1 MVNLPYIRPGYSLGA
16 HISSPPSPVCTM
28 RKLGLR
34 LLLSLTLV
42 FPLMALAGFAAILVV
57 DSWTAYREVERVSA
71 IQRFVSAATD
81 LAMTAMPGEGRATY
95 PWLASPTPELRTK
108 LEEQRK
114 VTDRAFASFKDAAA
128 ESAPTDQKLL
138 DLIRHL
144 ETRMAGI
151 GAIRQEVDARTM
163 TRPRMSGFLQPNTA
177 ACIDIIGRIAGLPET
192 DRIRTHVVAIQA
204 ALQTAD
210 GGLIESGRGEIAFKD
225 GALEPAQYRLLIH
238 GLELQTTF
246 GKQLEN
252 FAPPS
257 VMAELKAFT
266 EGPHGKHIAKVTP
279 LLQDINKGAKLD
291 PADWPMWTE
300 ADFQRRALWARNIG
314 TIDAALTGATHKMR
328 MDAQR
333 HLAWYASVALVV
345 IGLVIALG
353 YLALRTIRELLVGL
367 TRTMEALASRQLDTE
382 VPGRERSDEIGAMA
396 RAVEVFKQNAVSM
409 HAFEQ
414 EQAAEKER
422 ATADKRASMHE
433 LARTFEADV
442 MDVVRAVS
450 AASSQL
456 QENASI
462 MSSAANETSRQS
474 DIVAAAS
481 GQATNNV
488 QTVATAA
495 GQLASSIREIGQQVT
510 SAATIAKSAVSQAVA
525 TSRIGEVVRLT
536 TDSAAQTTLLAL
548 NATIEAA
555 RAGEAG
561 RGFAVVA
568 AEVKNLATQTAK
580 ATDEIASQIN
590 AVQGSTGE
598 VVTAI
603 QAISK
608 TIDEINEISA
618 AIAAAVEEQ
627 NATTGEIA
635 RNIVQAA
642 EGTRSV
648 SSTISGVNQSAA
660 ETGRVSNEIVGSAL
674 GLAKQ
679 SELLRAKVDD
689 FINRV
694 RAA

>member
-1 MVNLPYIRPGYSLGA
+1 
-16 HISSPPSPVCTM
+16 M

-34 LLLSLTLV
+34 LLLSLILI
-42 FPLMALAGFAAILVV
+42 FPLIALAGFAAILVA
-57 DSWTAYREVERVSA
+57 DSWSSYREVERVA
-71 IQRFVSAATD
+71 AVQRLVSATTY

-95 PWLASPTPELRTK
+95 PYLASGTAELRAK
-108 LEEQRK
+108 LDEQRQ
-114 VTDRAFASFKDAAA
+114 VTDRAFTSFKEAAA
-128 ESAPTDQKLL
+128 GSGLTDQKLL
-138 DLIRHL
+138 DLVRHL
-144 ETRMAGI
+144 ETRMGGI

-163 TRPRMSGFLQPNTA
+163 TRPKMSGFLQPNTA
-177 ACIDIIGRIAGLPET
+177 AGIDIIGRIAGLPET
-192 DRIRTHVVAIQA
+192 DRIRSHVIALQA
-204 ALQTAD
+204 ALQMAD

-225 GALEPAQYRLLIH
+225 GALDPVQYRHLIH
-238 GLELQTTF
+238 GLELQLSF

-257 VMAELKAFT
+257 VLAELKAFT
-266 EGPHGKHIAKVTP
+266 EGPHGKHVAKVTP
-279 LLQDINKGAKLD
+279 LLLDINRGAKLN

-300 ADFQRRALWARNIG
+300 ADTQRRSLWARNIG
-314 TIDAALTGATHKMR
+314 GIDATLTAATHKMR

-333 HLAWYASVALVV
+333 HLAWYAGAAILVICLV
-345 IGLVIALG
+345 IGLG
-353 YLALRTIRELLVGL
+353 YLTLRTIRTLLHRL
-367 TRTMEALASRQLDTE
+367 TEAMEALANRQLDTD

-409 HAFEQ
+409 QAFEQ
-414 EQAAEKER
+414 KQAAEKDR
-422 ATADKRASMHE
+422 AAADKRAAMHE
-433 LARTFEADV
+433 LARAFEADV

-450 AASSQL
+450 TTSSQL
-456 QENASI
+456 QENASH

-474 DIVAAAS
+474 DVVAAAS
-481 GQATNNV
+481 GQATHNV

-495 GQLASSIREIGQQVT
+495 EELAGSIREIGQQVT

-525 TSRIGEVVRLT
+525 TSGIAEGLTTTAKRIGEVVRLIN
-536 TDSAAQTTLLAL
+536 DIAAQTNLLAL

-590 AVQGSTGE
+590 AVQGSTNE

-618 AIAAAVEEQ
+618 AIAAAVEQQ

-635 RNIVQAA
+635 RNIIQAA
-642 EGTRSV
+642 DGTRSV
-648 SSTISGVNQSAA
+648 SSTIAGVNQSAA
-660 ETGRVSNEIVGSAL
+660 ETGRVSDEIVGSAL

>member
-1 MVNLPYIRPGYSLGA
+1 
-16 HISSPPSPVCTM
+16 M

-34 LLLSLTLV
+34 LLLSLILI
-42 FPLMALAGFAAILVV
+42 FPLVALAGFAAILVG
-57 DSWTAYREVERVSA
+57 DSWTGYREVERLSAVQRLVSA
-71 IQRFVSAATD
+71 TTY
-81 LAMTAMPGEGRATY
+81 LAMTAMPSEGRATY
-95 PWLASPTPELRTK
+95 PYLISGTAELRAK
-108 LEEQRK
+108 LDEQRQ
-114 VTDRAFASFKDAAA
+114 VTDRAFAAFKDAAA
-128 ESAPTDQKLL
+128 QSGLADQKLL
-138 DLIRHL
+138 DLVRHL
-144 ETRMAGI
+144 ETRMGGI
-151 GAIRQEVDARTM
+151 AAIRQKVDARTM
-163 TRPRMSGFLQPNTA
+163 TRPEMSSFLQPNTA
-177 ACIDIIGRIAGLPET
+177 AGIDIIGRIAGLPET
-192 DRIRTHVVAIQA
+192 DRIRAHVMALQA
-204 ALQTAD
+204 ALQMGD

-225 GALEPAQYRLLIH
+225 GALDAVQYRLLIH
-238 GLELQTTF
+238 GLELQLTF

-252 FAPPS
+252 FAPAS
-257 VMAELKAFT
+257 VLAELKAFT
-266 EGPHGKHIAKVTP
+266 EGAHGKHIAKVTP
-279 LLQDINKGAKLD
+279 LLLDINKGAKLD

-300 ADFQRRALWARNIG
+300 ADVQRRALWARNIG
-314 TIDAALTGATHKMR
+314 TIDAALNAATHKMR

-333 HLAWYASVALVV
+333 HLAWYASVALLV
-345 IGLVIALG
+345 IGLMIGLG
-353 YLALRTIRELLVGL
+353 YLALRTIRKLLQGL
-367 TRTMEALASRQLDTE
+367 TQAMEGLADRQLDTD

-396 RAVEVFKQNAVSM
+396 RAVEIFKHNAVSM
-409 HAFEQ
+409 QAFEQ

-422 ATADKRASMHE
+422 AAADKRAAVHE

-450 AASSQL
+450 TTSSQL
-456 QENASI
+456 QKNASL

-474 DIVAAAS
+474 DVVAAAS

-495 GQLASSIREIGQQVT
+495 EELADSIREIGQQVT

-525 TSRIGEVVRLT
+525 TSGIAEGLTTTAKRIGEVVRLIN
-536 TDSAAQTTLLAL
+536 DIAAQTNLLAL

-590 AVQGSTGE
+590 AVQGSTNE

-618 AIAAAVEEQ
+618 AIAAAVEQQ

-642 EGTRSV
+642 DGTRSV
-648 SSTISGVNQSAA
+648 SSTIAGVNQSAA

-679 SELLRAKVDD
+679 SELLRARVDD

>member
-1 MVNLPYIRPGYSLGA
+1 
-16 HISSPPSPVCTM
+16 M

-34 LLLSLTLV
+34 LLLSLILIV
-42 FPLMALAGFAAILVV
+42 PLIALAGFAAILVG
-57 DSWTAYREVERVSA
+57 DSWTSYREIERLSA
-71 IQRFVSAATD
+71 IQRFVSATTH

-95 PWLASPTPELRTK
+95 PYLASGTAELRAK

-114 VTDRAFASFKDAAA
+114 VTDRSFASFKEAAA
-128 ESAPTDQKLL
+128 QSGLADQKLL
-138 DLIRHL
+138 DLVRHL

-151 GAIRQEVDARTM
+151 AAIRQRVDARTI
-163 TRPRMSGFLQPNTA
+163 TRPEMSSFLQPNTA
-177 ACIDIIGRIAGLPET
+177 ACIDIIGRIAGMPET
-192 DRIRTHVVAIQA
+192 DRIRAHVVALQA

-225 GALEPAQYRLLIH
+225 ATLNAVQYRLLIH
-238 GLELQTTF
+238 GLELQASF

-252 FAPPS
+252 FAPAS
-257 VMAELKAFT
+257 VLAELKAFT
-266 EGPHGKHIAKVTP
+266 EGPHGKHIAKITP
-279 LLQDINKGAKLD
+279 LLLDINKDAKLD

-300 ADFQRRALWARNIG
+300 ADFQRRAMWARNIG
-314 TIDAALTGATHKMR
+314 TIDATLSAATHKLR

-333 HLAWYASVALVV
+333 HLAWYAGVAILVISLV
-345 IGLVIALG
+345 IGLG
-353 YLALRTIRELLVGL
+353 YLVLRTIRQLLQGL
-367 TRTMEALASRQLDTE
+367 TQAMEALANRQLDTD
-382 VPGRERSDEIGAMA
+382 VSGRERSDEIGAMA
-396 RAVEVFKQNAVSM
+396 RALEVFKHNAVSM
-409 HAFEQ
+409 QAFEQ

-422 ATADKRASMHE
+422 AAADKRVAMHE
-433 LARTFEADV
+433 LARAFEADV

-450 AASSQL
+450 ATSSQL
-456 QENASI
+456 QENASL
-462 MSSAANETSRQS
+462 MSDAANETSRQS

-488 QTVATAA
+488 QSVTTAA
-495 GQLASSIREIGQQVT
+495 EELTASIREIGQQVT
-510 SAATIAKSAVSQAVA
+510 AAATVAKSAVSQAVA
-525 TSRIGEVVRLT
+525 TSGVAEGLTTTAKRIGEVVRLIN
-536 TDSAAQTTLLAL
+536 DIAAQTNLLAL

-590 AVQGSTGE
+590 AVQGSTNE

-618 AIAAAVEEQ
+618 AIAAAVEQQ

-642 EGTRSV
+642 DGTRSV
-648 SSTISGVNQSAA
+648 SSTIAGVNQSAV
-660 ETGRVSNEIVGSAL
+660 ETGRVSSEIVGSAL

>member
-1 MVNLPYIRPGYSLGA
+1 
-16 HISSPPSPVCTM
+16 M

-525 TSRIGEVVRLT
+525 TSGIAEGLTATAKRIGEVVRLIN
-536 TDSAAQTTLLAL
+536 DIAAQTNLLAL

>member
-1 MVNLPYIRPGYSLGA
+1 
-16 HISSPPSPVCTM
+16 M
-28 RKLGLR
+28 RMLGLR
-34 LLLSLTLV
+34 LLLSLILI
-42 FPLMALAGFAAILVV
+42 FPLMALAGFAAILVG

-71 IQRFVSAATD
+71 VQRLVSATTY

-95 PWLASPTPELRTK
+95 PYLASGTAELRAK
-108 LEEQRK
+108 LGEQRQ

-128 ESAPTDQKLL
+128 QSGLTDQKLL
-138 DLIRHL
+138 DLVRHL

-151 GAIRQEVDARTM
+151 GDIRQKVDSRTM
-163 TRPRMSGFLQPNTA
+163 TRPEMSRFLQPNTA
-177 ACIDIIGRIAGLPET
+177 AGIDIIGRIAGLHET
-192 DRIRTHVVAIQA
+192 DRIRAHVIALQA
-204 ALQTAD
+204 ALQMAD

-225 GALEPAQYRLLIH
+225 GALDAFQYRHLIH

-257 VMAELKAFT
+257 ALAELKAFT
-266 EGPHGKHIAKVTP
+266 EGPHGKHIAKITP
-279 LLQDINKGAKLD
+279 LLLDINKGAKLN

-300 ADFQRRALWARNIG
+300 ADTQRRSLWARNIG
-314 TIDAALTGATHKMR
+314 GIDATLAAATHKMR

-333 HLAWYASVALVV
+333 HLAWYAGAALLVV
-345 IGLVIALG
+345 GLVIGLG
-353 YLALRTIRELLVGL
+353 YLALRTIRKLLHGL
-367 TRTMEALASRQLDTE
+367 AAAMEALANRQLDTE

-409 HAFEQ
+409 RAIEQ
-414 EQAAEKER
+414 EQTAEKER
-422 ATADKRASMHE
+422 ATADKRAAMHE

-450 AASSQL
+450 TTSSQL
-456 QENASI
+456 QDNASL
-462 MSSAANETSRQS
+462 MSEAANETSRQS

-488 QTVATAA
+488 QSVATAA
-495 GQLASSIREIGQQVT
+495 EELTASIREIGQQVT
-510 SAATIAKSAVSQAVA
+510 SAATIAKSAVSQAMA
-525 TSRIGEVVRLT
+525 TSGIAEGLTATAKRIGEVVRLIN
-536 TDSAAQTTLLAL
+536 DIAAQTNLLAL

-635 RNIVQAA
+635 RNIIQAA

-648 SSTISGVNQSAA
+648 SSTIGGVNQSAA
-660 ETGRVSNEIVGSAL
+660 ETGRVSNEIVDSAV